1 MNAIVKPDP
10 EHGAALV
17 LRGSP
22 GFSAPAARIA
32 DLPGPPGLPLLGNAL
47 QLKPHD
53 LHQTLENWAHEYG
66 PMFRF
71 SFAGV
76 DAVCVAD
83 PVLMNEILRQRPKG
97 FTRSRRLS
105 TLIDELGF
113 KGVFSAE
120 GEAWKRQR
128 KLVMRALTPEAVK
141 HFFPIIETVTQRL
154 EAKWRTAAAQGA
166 AVDVPHD
173 LKCYSIDVT
182 TWLSMGVDVDT
193 LTQADNPLQS
203 DVEYWFATIGRRL
216 AALVPYWRYVKL
228 PADRRTDATLQRL
241 EAAVV
246 AFIGE
251 ARARLATDPG
261 LRARP
266 RNILEALVAARDE
279 PGSEFTDADVR
290 GNVATMLFAGED
302 TTANAMSWLLYH
314 LAGESEVAARVA
326 AEADAL
332 LGAATRVEQF
342 AQFDQLAYLEAS
354 AVESMRLKPIAPL
367 QGVSTTQPMDIAGLQ
382 VPAGQL
388 IFLMSRVVAT
398 SEAHFAEPLRFR
410 PERWLDEGENQGD
423 RVDDTR
429 RKIFPFGGGP
439 RYCPGRYL
447 AMVEIKAVVA
457 MALRNFELQLAVHP
471 ADIRERLNFT
481 MGPESLPLR
490 FVPRRGR
497 SVAP

>member
-1 MNAIVKPDP
+1 MNAIVKPESDSSP
-10 EHGAALV
+10 TLTLA
-17 LRGSP
+17 GSP
-22 GFSAPAARIA
+22 GFAAPAARVA
-32 DLPGPPGLPLLGNAL
+32 DLPGPRGLPLLGNAL

-53 LHQTLENWAHEYG
+53 LHQTLEDWAHAHG

-71 SFAGV
+71 AFAGV
-76 DAVCVAD
+76 EAVCVAD
-83 PVLMNEILRQRPKG
+83 PGLMNEILRQRPKG

-120 GEAWKRQR
+120 GEAWRRQR

-141 HFFPIIETVTQRL
+141 HFFPIIDTVTQRL
-154 EAKWRTAAAQGA
+154 EAKWRAAAAQGA
-166 AVDVPHD
+166 TVDVPHD

-193 LTQADNPLQS
+193 LTHADNPLQS
-203 DVEYWFATIGRRL
+203 DVEYWFSTIGRRL

-246 AFIGE
+246 AFIAE
-251 ARARLATDPG
+251 ARARLAADPA
-261 LRARP
+261 LRAKP

-314 LAGESEVAARVA
+314 LAGEDEVAARVA

-332 LGAATRVEQF
+332 LGPATRVEQF
-342 AQFDQLAYLEAS
+342 GQFDALAYLEAT

-367 QGVSTTQPMDIAGLQ
+367 QGVTTTAPMNLAGLQ

-398 SEAHFAEPLRFR
+398 SAAHFAEPLRFK
-410 PERWLDEGENQGD
+410 PERWLGEGAGENQGE
-423 RVDDTR
+423 RIDDTR

-457 MALRNFELQLAVHP
+457 MALRNFTLQLAVQP
-471 ADIRERLNFT
+471 ADIKERLNFT

-490 FVPRRGR
+490 FVPR
-497 SVAP
+497 

>member
-1 MNAIVKPDP
+1 MNAVLQPRP
-10 EHGAALV
+10 EPAGPLALQGAPTF
-17 LRGSP
+17 R
-22 GFSAPAARIA
+22 APAARVA
-32 DLPGPPGLPLLGNAL
+32 DLPGPRGLPLVGNAL
-47 QLKPHD
+47 QLQSYN
-53 LHQTLENWAHEYG
+53 LHRTLEDWARTYG

-83 PVLMNEILRQRPKG
+83 PTLMNEVLRHRPKD
-97 FTRSRRLS
+97 FARSQCLS
-105 TLIDELGF
+105 DLIEETGV

-120 GEAWKRQR
+120 GDAWKRQR

-141 HFFPIIETVTQRL
+141 HFFPIIQTVTQRL
-154 EAKWRTAAAQGA
+154 EAKWRAAAARGE

-193 LTQADNPLQS
+193 LTHPDNPLQS

-216 AALVPYWRYVKL
+216 SALVPYWRAVKL
-228 PADRRTDATLQRL
+228 PADRRTDAALARIQ
-241 EAAVV
+241 AAVT
-246 AFIGE
+246 AFIAE
-251 ARARLATDPG
+251 ARARLAADPA
-261 LRARP
+261 LRAKP
-266 RNILEALVAARDE
+266 RNILEALVVARDE
-279 PGSEFTDADVR
+279 PGSEFTDEDVR

-302 TTANAMSWLLYH
+302 TTANAMAWLLYH
-314 LAGESEVAARVA
+314 LACEDDAAARVA

-332 LGAATRVEQF
+332 LGPATRVEQF
-342 AQFDQLAYLEAS
+342 AQFDQLDYLEAA

-367 QGVSTTQPMDIAGLQ
+367 QGVSTTAPMDLAGLQ

-398 SEAHFAEPLRFR
+398 SEQHFADPWQFK
-410 PERWLDEGENQGD
+410 PERWLEAGEGGGEGE

-429 RKIFPFGGGP
+429 RKVFPFGGGP

-457 MALRNFELQLAVHP
+457 MALRNFKLQLAVQP
-471 ADIRERLNFT
+471 EAVRERLSFT

-490 FVPRRGR
+490 FVTRP
-497 SVAP
+497 